1 MKVLIVEDDPETVE
15 VIKLCLSIRWANA
28 EVMAVGN
35 GSEVAHLVEMES
47 PDVDGLNVLQE
58 VRRFSSVPVI
68 IVTARG
74 GEIARINGLE
84 LGADDYIVKPF
95 YYTELLARVKA
106 VLRRTRTPEFWSNE
120 AVVSGNGLTIDFKNG
135 VLKVDGKEVKL
146 TLTEWN
152 LLSYFVRNQGKLVSH
167 EVLAEK
173 VWGAEFRNDPA
184 IRMCVRRLRMK
195 LGDDPQSPRIIHSH
209 RGIGYRFVMPN

>member
-35 GSEVAHLVEMES
+35 GSEVAHLVETES
-47 PDVDGLNVLQE
+47 PDVVILDLGLPDVDGLNVLQE

-74 GEIARINGLE
+74 DEIARINGLE

-106 VLRRTRTPEFWSNE
+106 VLRRTRTPEFWSND
-120 AVVSGNGLTIDFKNG
+120 AVVSGNDLTIDFKNG

-152 LLSYFVRNQGKLVSH
+152 LLS
-167 EVLAEK
+167 
-173 VWGAEFRNDPA
+173 
-184 IRMCVRRLRMK
+184 
-195 LGDDPQSPRIIHSH
+195 
-209 RGIGYRFVMPN
+209 